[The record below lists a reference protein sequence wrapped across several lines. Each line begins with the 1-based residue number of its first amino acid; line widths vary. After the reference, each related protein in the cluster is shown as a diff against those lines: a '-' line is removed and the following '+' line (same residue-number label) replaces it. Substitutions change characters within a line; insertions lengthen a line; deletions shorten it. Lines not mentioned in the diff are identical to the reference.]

1 MADVS
6 KGTLKARR
14 LKDFDFGYASASAEA
29 SNKPS
34 LLLQGFVDRERI
46 IEKAISARE
55 FLFLGHKG
63 SGKSALG
70 EHIRLLAADNPQL
83 FVKFIDIAD
92 MSFSTFSQI
101 LKDNR
106 TEPEARYP
114 TVWSWLLLLQLF
126 DSFSKDQG
134 SNITQDE
141 DLFLAIEEL
150 RQLGLLPE
158 PKLTE
163 TIRTTAEKS
172 FSVKLAGV
180 MGGGTKSTTAVNQD
194 LPFFVDRLKLIAG
207 RFRSESR
214 HLLIVDGF
222 DDLLRRGTLQFD
234 ALGSLIF
241 EANRLNDEFS
251 KTCTPAKIIL
261 LCRTDLFER
270 LPGANKNKIRQD
282 CAVHLNWYEDLHD
295 LRQAA
300 LVQLINHRASL
311 KSDSPVDVFEVF
323 LPSTLFPNRPDD
335 IRSQLLEQ
343 TRYVPRDIIVLFKKL
358 QEYSGDGKMTP
369 NQVFDALVAY
379 SRDYFVP
386 EIRDELDG
394 YVDGQHISFILELF
408 SNIGKT
414 MVPLRELE
422 DQATQL
428 GPPGGFDLRNILRL
442 LFDCSAIGNAN
453 PRAKKHSF
461 KFGNRYASFNQSR
474 TIMIHVGLWKGL
486 NLRLLG

>member
-1 MADVS
+1 MADTS

-34 LLLQGFVDRERI
+34 LLLQGFIDRESI
-46 IEKAISARE
+46 IDKAISARE
-55 FLFLGHKG
+55 FLFLGYKG

-70 EHIRLLAADNPQL
+70 EHLRLLATDNPQL

-101 LKDNR
+101 LRDSR

-134 SNITQDE
+134 SNIMEDD

-163 TIRTTAEKS
+163 TIRTTAEKN

-180 MGGGTKSTTAVNQD
+180 TGGTKSTTAVNPD

-251 KTCTPAKIIL
+251 KTCTPAKLIL

-311 KSDSPVDVFEVF
+311 ASDSPVDIFETF
-323 LPSTLFPNRPDD
+323 LPTTLFPRRIDD

-343 TRYVPRDIIVLFKKL
+343 TRYVPRDVIVLFKKL
-358 QEYSGDGKMTP
+358 QEYSGDERMTP
-369 NQVFDALVAY
+369 NQVFDALTAY
-379 SRDYFVP
+379 SKDYFVP

-394 YVDGQHISFILELF
+394 YVDGQHISFVLELF

-414 MVPLRELE
+414 IVPLRALQEQASELGCP
-422 DQATQL
+422 D
-428 GPPGGFDLRNILRL
+428 GFDLKKILRL
-442 LFDCSAIGNAN
+442 LFDCSAIGNTN
-453 PRAKKHSF
+453 PRAKKHTF
-461 KFGNRYASFNQSR
+461 KFGNRYASLDQS
-474 TIMIHVGLWKGL
+474 TDIIIHIGLWKGL